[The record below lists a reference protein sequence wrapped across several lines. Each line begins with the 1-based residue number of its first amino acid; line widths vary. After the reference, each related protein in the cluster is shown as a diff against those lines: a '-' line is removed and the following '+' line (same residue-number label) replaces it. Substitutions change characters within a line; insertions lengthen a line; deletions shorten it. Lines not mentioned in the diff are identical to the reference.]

1 MRMSDAEDS
10 IYEGLRG
17 LAWRPY
23 LAAMWILC
31 GELQTLYADEFSYA
45 ERSLIPPTMD
55 LIREVAAA
63 GESAE
68 LTRQAAEL
76 AEAWGD
82 VRNEREHEAS
92 SGLMNVRATFEGLV
106 QESAGITPRYDG
118 AEWLTNAVTAPWWE
132 ANHHSQGPILLDPN
146 AEVADDSPTAR
157 TLALFQHIVT
167 EVARAQEG
175 DWEPRRL
182 RAQIFRSQ

>member
-1 MRMSDAEDS
+1 
-10 IYEGLRG
+10 
-17 LAWRPY
+17 
-23 LAAMWILC
+23 
-31 GELQTLYADEFSYA
+31 
-45 ERSLIPPTMD
+45 MD

-146 AEVADDSPTAR
+146 AEVADDSQTAN
-157 TLALFQHIVT
+157 TLALFQHIVA
-167 EVARAQEG
+167 EVARAQ
-175 DWEPRRL
+175 
-182 RAQIFRSQ
+182 

>member
-1 MRMSDAEDS
+1 MRVNDAEDS
-10 IYEGLRG
+10 IYQGLRG

-31 GELQTLYADEFSYA
+31 GELQRLYADEFSNA

-55 LIREVAAA
+55 VVREVAAA

-92 SGLMNVRATFEGLV
+92 SGLMNVWATFEGLV
-106 QESAGITPRYDG
+106 QEVAGITQRYDG
-118 AEWLTNAVTAPWWE
+118 AEWVTNAVIEPWRE
-132 ANHHSQGPILLDPN
+132 ANHHNQGPILLDPN
-146 AEVADDSPTAR
+146 AEVADDSPTAS
-157 TLALFQHIVT
+157 TLILFQHIVA

-175 DWEPRRL
+175 D
-182 RAQIFRSQ
+182 

>member
-1 MRMSDAEDS
+1 MRVNDAENS

-31 GELQTLYADEFSYA
+31 GELQTLYSDEFSDA
-45 ERSLIPPTMD
+45 ERSLMPPTMD
-55 LIREVAAA
+55 VVREVAAA

-82 VRNEREHEAS
+82 VRDEREHEAS
-92 SGLMNVRATFEGLV
+92 SGLMNVWATFEGLV
-106 QESAGITPRYDG
+106 QEIAGVTRRYDG
-118 AEWLTNAVTAPWWE
+118 AEWLTNAVIEPWRE
-132 ANHHSQGPILLDPN
+132 ANHHNQGPILVDPN
-146 AEVADDSPTAR
+146 AEVAEASPTAN
-157 TLALFQHIVT
+157 TLALFQHVVA
-167 EVARAQEG
+167 EVAGAQEG

-182 RAQIFRSQ
+182 RGQIFRG

>member
-1 MRMSDAEDS
+1 MRVNDAENS

-31 GELQTLYADEFSYA
+31 GELQTLYADEFSDA
-45 ERSLIPPTMD
+45 ERSLIAPTMD
-55 LIREVAAA
+55 VVREVAAA

-82 VRNEREHEAS
+82 VRDEREHEAS
-92 SGLMNVRATFEGLV
+92 SGLMNVWGTFEGLV
-106 QESAGITPRYDG
+106 QEVAGISGRYGG
-118 AEWLTNAVTAPWWE
+118 AGWVTNAVIEPWRE
-132 ANHHSQGPILLDPN
+132 ANHHNQGPIVLDPN
-146 AEVADDSPTAR
+146 AEVADASPTAN
-157 TLALFQHIVT
+157 TLALFQHIVA
-167 EVARAQEG
+167 EVVRAQEG
-175 DWEPRRL
+175 DWEPRWL
-182 RAQIFRSQ
+182 RAQILRGR